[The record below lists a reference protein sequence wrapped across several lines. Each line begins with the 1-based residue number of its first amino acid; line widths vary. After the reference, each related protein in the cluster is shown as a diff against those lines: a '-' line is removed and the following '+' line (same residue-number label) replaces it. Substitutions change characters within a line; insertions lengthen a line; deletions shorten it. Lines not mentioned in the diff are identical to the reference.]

1 MAQARRH
8 GNWLRPRAWRWRGK
22 MPIIRPMSRD
32 TFKLILA
39 VAAIV
44 IGIGSMLS
52 NRPVERSPG
61 VLAPDDPLQ
70 MELARAAPL
79 RHQEYELTPRAAF
92 ELEARVLSAERYRW
106 DGGANLAPVDLALG
120 WGPMSDSA
128 MLERFKVT
136 QGARF
141 YTLYPQDEA
150 VDLGLAL
157 RHSANMHL
165 IPASAAVRRT
175 LESAREGQVVSLRG
189 QLVDAARPDGFTWR
203 TSLTREDTGAG
214 ACELVYVE
222 SAALR

>member
-1 MAQARRH
+1 MRGPTSRRMQ
-8 GNWLRPRAWRWRGK
+8 L
-22 MPIIRPMSRD
+22 SRD
-32 TFKLILA
+32 TLKLLLA
-39 VAAIV
+39 LAAIV
-44 IGIGSMLS
+44 IGVGSMLS
-52 NRPVERSPG
+52 NRPVERAPG
-61 VLAPDDPLQ
+61 VLAPHGPLQ
-70 MELARAAPL
+70 LELADAAPL
-79 RHQEYELTPRAAF
+79 QHQEFELTPRAAF

-106 DGGANLAPVDLALG
+106 DGGAGLAPVDLALG

-128 MLERFKVT
+128 MLARFKVT

-141 YTLYPQDEA
+141 YTLYPEDEA
-150 VDLGLAL
+150 VDLALAL

-165 IPASAAVRRT
+165 IPASESVRRM
-175 LESAREGQVVSLRG
+175 LESARAGQIVSLRG

>member
-1 MAQARRH
+1 
-8 GNWLRPRAWRWRGK
+8 
-22 MPIIRPMSRD
+22 MSRD

-39 VAAIV
+39 LVAIV
-44 IGIGSMLS
+44 IGAGSMLS
-52 NRPVERSPG
+52 NRPVERAPG
-61 VLAPDDPLQ
+61 VLAPGDPLQ
-70 MELARAAPL
+70 QELAGAAPL
-79 RHQEYELTPRAAF
+79 RHQDYELTPRAAF
-92 ELEARVLSAERYRW
+92 SLDARVLSAETYRW
-106 DGGANLAPVDLALG
+106 DGGADLAPVDLALG

-141 YTLYPQDEA
+141 YTLYPQDDT

-165 IPASAAVRRT
+165 IPASEAVRRT

-214 ACELVYVE
+214 ACELFYVE

>member
-1 MAQARRH
+1 
-8 GNWLRPRAWRWRGK
+8 
-22 MPIIRPMSRD
+22 MSRD

-39 VAAIV
+39 LAAIV
-44 IGIGSMLS
+44 VGIGSMLS
-52 NRPVERSPG
+52 NRPVDRAPG
-61 VLAPDDPLQ
+61 VLAPDDPVQ
-70 MELARAAPL
+70 QELTGAAPL

-92 ELEARVLSAERYRW
+92 SLEARVLSAERYRW
-106 DGGANLAPVDLALG
+106 DGGADLAPVDLALG
-120 WGPMSDSA
+120 WGPMSDSS

-141 YTLYPQDEA
+141 YTLYPQGDG
-150 VDLGLAL
+150 VDIALAL

-165 IPASAAVRRT
+165 IPASDVVRRT
-175 LESAREGQVVSLRG
+175 LESARAGQVVSLRG

-222 SAALR
+222 SATLR

>member
-1 MAQARRH
+1 MRGSTSRRM
-8 GNWLRPRAWRWRGK
+8 LL
-22 MPIIRPMSRD
+22 SRD
-32 TFKLILA
+32 TLKLLLA
-39 VAAIV
+39 LAAIV
-44 IGIGSMLS
+44 IGVGSMLS
-52 NRPVERSPG
+52 NRPVERAPG

-70 MELARAAPL
+70 RELADAAPL
-79 RHQEYELTPRAAF
+79 QHQEYELTPRAAF
-92 ELEARVLSAERYRW
+92 EFEARVLSAERYRR
-106 DGGANLAPVDLALG
+106 DGGAGLAPVDLALG

-128 MLERFKVT
+128 MLARFKVT

-141 YTLYPQDEA
+141 YTLYPEDEA
-150 VDLGLAL
+150 VDLALAL

-165 IPASAAVRRT
+165 IPASESVRRT
-175 LESAREGQVVSLRG
+175 LESARAGQVVSLRG

>member
-1 MAQARRH
+1 MF
-8 GNWLRPRAWRWRGK
+8 L
-22 MPIIRPMSRD
+22 SRD
-32 TFKLILA
+32 TFKLIFAL
-39 VAAIV
+39 AAIV
-44 IGIGSMLS
+44 IGVGSMLS
-52 NRPVERSPG
+52 NRPVDRSPG
-61 VLAPDDPLQ
+61 VLAPDDPVQ
-70 MELARAAPL
+70 QELAGAAP
-79 RHQEYELTPRAAF
+79 RQHQDYELTPRAEF
-92 ELEARVLSAERYRW
+92 RLEARVLAAERYRW
-106 DGGANLAPVDLALG
+106 DGGADLAPVDLALG

-150 VDLGLAL
+150 ADLGLAL

-165 IPASAAVRRT
+165 IPASEAVRRT

-214 ACELVYVE
+214 ACELFYVE
-222 SAALR
+222 SVALR